1 MAVGEVRKTVTVLF
15 SDVCESTSLGER
27 LDPESVRRVM
37 TRYFD
42 EMRAALEHNGGTV
55 EKFIGDAVMAV
66 FGIPAAH
73 EDDALRAVRAADEMG
88 QALARLN
95 QDLEREHRVKLAM
108 RIGINTG
115 EVVAGDASV
124 GPMLVTGKAVNV
136 AARLQQAAEPGSAVI
151 GELTYRLVQHAVRV
165 EPGESLVVRG
175 VEGGVTAFRLLG
187 LVPRVVSAIQRLDA
201 PLVDREHELSLLS
214 EALERTVS
222 ERACRLL
229 TLIGAPGVGKS
240 RLVAETIAANQG
252 RASALVGRC
261 VPYGEGITYR
271 PVVEAVWQA
280 ADLVTGDSPAV
291 AHEKI
296 GRLLESAGQQSELV
310 ADRIAQVI
318 GIREGR
324 LTGEEAFWA
333 VRRFFEAIAAREPL
347 LLVLEDV
354 HWAEPTL
361 LDLVEY
367 IANWSE
373 GVPILLVCLARPE
386 LLTRRLG
393 FAAASTRASSAVL
406 APLSIVDSGLLIDHL
421 LGGAELSA
429 DVRTRI
435 LETADGNPLFVEQML
450 AFAVEGRADEPGM
463 VVPPTIQALLAA
475 RLDALPPGERAL
487 IERASVMGQHF
498 LWEAVHALSPDAER
512 ERVSEHLMTLVRKEF
527 IQPVPN
533 SGDGGSPSSRQDH
546 RLGFRHILI
555 RDAAYDGMPKQSRAD
570 LHERFADWLEEHY
583 AEHEEIA
590 GYHLERSFRY
600 RTELHPVDDEVRE
613 LGRRAGERLGSAGR
627 RAFARGDMAA
637 AANLLDRAVSL
648 LAPASDGRLGLLPL
662 LGRAV
667 RETGDLARADR
678 ILTATV
684 AAAAAG
690 GNRRVEGL
698 ALIEQSTLREYTDR
712 SSRTD
717 EVERLAQSLISMFT
731 ELDDQHGL
739 VRAWSLLGDVHW
751 TRCHFAAM
759 EEVLERGLVHARRT
773 GDVGERNLILGW
785 LSRAALLGPMHV
797 GPALERCAA
806 ILLHGRNDPQL
817 EAFAGAIIGG
827 LAALVGRFDEARE
840 ALARSR
846 GILEEF
852 GFRLGLATLPLYAG
866 PAELLAGD
874 PIAAERYLR
883 AGYESLREMGELG
896 RLSTEAAFLA
906 QALYAQE
913 RYSEAEHFTT
923 VCLEAATP
931 DDAFSQIAWRGVRAK
946 TLARRAEFP
955 EAEALAR
962 EGVRLAAETDALNL
976 HGDALLDLAEVLALG
991 GLGGDHEAADQA
1003 LVLYNRKG
1011 NLVSAAAARAAMG
1024 SVSSP

>member
-27 LDPESVRRVM
+27 LDPEAVRRVM

-42 EMRAALEHNGGTV
+42 EMRAALERNGGTV

-66 FGIPAAH
+66 FGIPVAH

-95 QDLEREHRVKLAM
+95 QELEREHRVKLAM

-124 GPMLVTGKAVNV
+124 GQMLVTGNAVNV
-136 AARLQQAAEPGSAVI
+136 AARLEQAAEPGSAVI

-165 EPGESLVVRG
+165 EPGESLLVRG
-175 VEGGVTAFRLLG
+175 KEDAVTAFRLLG
-187 LVPRVVSAIQRLDA
+187 LVPRVDSAIQRLDA

-214 EALERTVS
+214 EAFERTVS

-240 RLVAETIAANQG
+240 RLVAETIAANQD

-271 PVVEAVWQA
+271 PVVEAVRQA
-280 ADLVTGDSPAV
+280 ADLVKGDSPAG

-296 GRLLESAGQQSELV
+296 GRLLESAGQQRELV
-310 ADRIAQVI
+310 ADLIAQVI

-347 LLVLEDV
+347 VLVLEDV

-361 LDLVEY
+361 LDLIEY

-373 GVPILLVCLARPE
+373 GVPILLVCPGRPE
-386 LLTRRLG
+386 LFERRPG
-393 FAAASTRASSAVL
+393 FAAASTRASSVVL
-406 APLSIVDSGLLIDHL
+406 GPLSIDDSGLLIDHL
-421 LGGAELSA
+421 LGEAELSA
-429 DVRTRI
+429 DIRARI

-450 AFAVEGRADEPGM
+450 AFAEGRAGEPGI
-463 VVPPTIQALLAA
+463 VVPPTIQALLTA

-487 IERASVMGQHF
+487 IERASVMGTHF
-498 LWEAVHALSPDAER
+498 LWEAVHALSPDVER

-527 IQPVPN
+527 IRPVPR
-533 SGDGGSPSSRQDH
+533 SSDGGSPSGGQGH
-546 RLGFRHILI
+546 RFGFRHILI
-555 RDAAYDGMPKQSRAD
+555 RDAAYDAMPKQIRAG

-583 AEHEEIA
+583 AEQEEIA
-590 GYHLERSFRY
+590 GYHFERSFRY
-600 RTELHPVDDEVRE
+600 RTELHPVDDAVRE

-648 LAPASDGRLGLLPL
+648 LEPASDGRLGLLPL

-690 GNRRVEGL
+690 GKRRIEGL
-698 ALIEQSTLREYTDR
+698 ALIEQSALREYTDR
-712 SSRTD
+712 SSRTE
-717 EVERLAQSLISMFT
+717 EVERLAQSLITMFT
-731 ELDDQHGL
+731 ELDDHRGL

-759 EEVLERGLVHARRT
+759 EKVLERGLVHANRA
-773 GDVGERNLILGW
+773 GDAGERNLILGR
-785 LSRAALLGPMHV
+785 LSRAALLGPTPV

-806 ILLHGRNDPQL
+806 ILSHGRNDPQL
-817 EAFAGAIIGG
+817 EAFAGAMIGG
-827 LAALVGRFDEARE
+827 LAALLGRFDEARE

-846 GILEEF
+846 AILEEF

-866 PAELLAGD
+866 PLELLAGD
-874 PIAAERYLR
+874 PIAAERHLR
-883 AGYESLREMGELG
+883 AGIESLREMGELG

-913 RYSEAEHFTT
+913 RYVEAEHFTT
-923 VCLEAATP
+923 VCVEAATP

-946 TLARRAEFP
+946 TLARRAGFP

-962 EGVRLAAETDALNL
+962 EAVRLAGETDALNL
-976 HGDALLDLAEVLALG
+976 HGDVLLDLAEVLALG

-1011 NLVSAAAARAAMG
+1011 NLVSAAAARAAIG
-1024 SVSSP
+1024 PAWSP